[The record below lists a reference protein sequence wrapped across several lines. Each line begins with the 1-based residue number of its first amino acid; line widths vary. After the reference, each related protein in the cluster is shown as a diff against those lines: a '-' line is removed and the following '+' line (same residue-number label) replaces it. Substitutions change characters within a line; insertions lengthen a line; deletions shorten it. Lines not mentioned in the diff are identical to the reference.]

1 MKRPWAEQQ
10 ARNRASEALYAAL
23 WGKPERPPAQA
34 PAKPPAPVLKEPQG
48 IEKVSSLLGDA

>member
-23 WGKPERPPAQA
+23 WGKPERPPAPA
-34 PAKPPAPVLKEPQG
+34 PAKPPAPVPAVLKAPG
-48 IEKVSSLLGDA
+48 GSR

>member
-23 WGKPERPPAQA
+23 WGKPERPPAPA
-34 PAKPPAPVLKEPQG
+34 PAKPPAPVLLKAPG
-48 IEKVSSLLGDA
+48 GSR